1 MAIGTAAALL
11 GSAVIG
17 AGSSALSGAKA
28 SKAASKAAAQNA
40 AIQQQQYNQTRSD
53 LQPYTQL
60 GYGAGGALASRLGLG
75 GGGGGGGGYGAPAND
90 SYSEYLA
97 ANPDLAAEAARVTA
111 NGQFANV
118 GDYLQWHDQTY
129 AGENRHSFTDP
140 VTGQPVDDGGSE
152 APTED
157 MSWQTMER
165 PDAGLAPSFS
175 TYFDDT
181 PSQQYYDE
189 LANST
194 KSINAR
200 AGATQGYYSG
210 ARAKGLQSNTNQL
223 WNADYDRRWN
233 RANTLYQSA
242 LNQYNQNRAVDNA
255 TFDTDRTFGANRY
268 DTQTGNLFNLLG
280 IGANATQALAGY
292 GQQNANNQTANNNAL
307 AGAKGNA
314 AIATGNAVGNVLGQ
328 AASLYGLYGGK
339 TNQRIA

>member
-17 AGSSALSGAKA
+17 AGASALSSSKA

-40 AIQQQQYNQTRSD
+40 QIQQQQYAQTRTD
-53 LQPYTQL
+53 LQPYTQM
-60 GYGAGGALASRLGLG
+60 GYGAGNALSQRLGLG
-75 GGGGGGGGYGAPAND
+75 GGAGGGGGYGGDDGNPYD
-90 SYSEYLA
+90 DYLA
-97 ANPDLAAEAARVTA
+97 ANPDLAAEAQRVTS

-118 GDYLQWHDQTY
+118 GDYLKWHDSQY
-129 AGENRHSFTDP
+129 AGENRASYTDP
-140 VTGQPVDDGGSE
+140 VTGQPVDDAGT

-165 PDAGLAPSFS
+165 PDFGSAPSYSDFYDPNP
-175 TYFDDT
+175 T
-181 PSQQYYDE
+181 QQYKDE

-200 AGATQGYYSG
+200 AGATQGYFSG
-210 ARAKGLQSNTNQL
+210 ARAKGLQTNANQL
-223 WNADYDRRWN
+223 WAADDQRRRSNAL
-233 RANTLYQSA
+233 ALYSTA
-242 LNQYNQNRAVDNA
+242 LGQYNQNRAVGNA
-255 TFDTDRTFGANRY
+255 TFDTDRGFGAGRY

-280 IGANATQALAGY
+280 VGANATQALAGY

-314 AIATGNAVGNVLGQ
+314 AIASGNAVGNVLGQ

-339 TNQRIA
+339 TNPRTA